1 MEITDIAPLDKK
13 RRKVYIDGQYA
24 FPLYVSELRKYNIE
38 AGAVLEENV
47 YDDICSLLMRRVRE
61 RILYLITDY
70 DRSEQN
76 IRQKISMAGYRG
88 SFVDDAI
95 DSLKEYGYIDDLRF
109 ARYYAESM
117 RDTKGRSAFAISR
130 SLYEKGISRDVI
142 DTVMGELDIDEDAQ
156 ILKALSSKGYNEENI
171 RQIDDKERQK
181 LISSLMRKGFSYDL
195 ISIYVRKLQA
205 YWFFP

>member
-1 MEITDIAPLDKK
+1 MEITDVAPLDKK

-24 FPLYVSELRKYNIE
+24 FPLYLSELRKYNIE
-38 AGAVLEENV
+38 TGATLEESV

-61 RILYLITDY
+61 RILYLIADY

-88 SFVDDAI
+88 RFVDDAI

-142 DTVMGELDIDEDAQ
+142 DTVMGELDIDEEAQ
-156 ILKALSSKGYNEENI
+156 ILKALSSKGYNEDNI

-181 LISSLMRKGFSYDL
+181 LISFLMRKGFSYDL
-195 ISIYVRKLQA
+195 ISIYVRK
-205 YWFFP
+205 

>member
-24 FPLYVSELRKYNIE
+24 FPLYMSELRKYNIE

-61 RILYLITDY
+61 RILYLIADY

-117 RDTKGRSAFAISR
+117 RDTKGHSAFAISR

-156 ILKALSSKGYNEENI
+156 ILKVLSSKGYNEENI

-195 ISIYVRKLQA
+195 ISIYVRK
-205 YWFFP
+205 

>member
-1 MEITDIAPLDKK
+1 M
-13 RRKVYIDGQYA
+13 YIDGQYA

-195 ISIYVRKLQA
+195 ISIYVRK
-205 YWFFP
+205 

>member
-181 LISSLMRKGFSYDL
+181 LISSLLRKGFSYDL
-195 ISIYVRKLQA
+195 ISIYVRK
-205 YWFFP
+205 

>member
-47 YDDICSLLMRRVRE
+47 YDAICSLLMRRVRE
-61 RILYLITDY
+61 RILYLIADY

-156 ILKALSSKGYNEENI
+156 ILKVLSSKGYNEENI

-181 LISSLMRKGFSYDL
+181 LISSFMRKGFSYDL
-195 ISIYVRKLQA
+195 ISIYVRK
-205 YWFFP
+205 

>member
-1 MEITDIAPLDKK
+1 MEITDVAPLDKK

-24 FPLYVSELRKYNIE
+24 FPLYLSELRKYNIE
-38 AGAVLEENV
+38 AGTTLEESV

-61 RILYLITDY
+61 RILYLIADY

-142 DTVMGELDIDEDAQ
+142 DTVMGELDIDEEAQ
-156 ILKALSSKGYNEENI
+156 ILKALSSRGYNEDNI
-171 RQIDDKERQK
+171 REIDDKERQK
-181 LISSLMRKGFSYDL
+181 LISFLMRKGFSYDL
-195 ISIYVRKLQA
+195 ISIYVRK
-205 YWFFP
+205 

>member
-61 RILYLITDY
+61 RILYLITGY

-156 ILKALSSKGYNEENI
+156 ILKVLSSKGYNEENI

-195 ISIYVRKLQA
+195 ISIYVRK
-205 YWFFP
+205 

>member
-13 RRKVYIDGQYA
+13 PRKVYIDGQYA

-38 AGAVLEENV
+38 AVAVLEENV

-61 RILYLITDY
+61 RILYLISDY

-156 ILKALSSKGYNEENI
+156 ILKVLSSKGYNEENI

-195 ISIYVRKLQA
+195 ISIYVRK
-205 YWFFP
+205 

>member
-24 FPLYVSELRKYNIE
+24 FPLYMSELRKYNIE
-38 AGAVLEENV
+38 AGAMLEENV
-47 YDDICSLLMRRVRE
+47 YDAICSLLMRRVRE
-61 RILYLITDY
+61 RILYLIADY

-142 DTVMGELDIDEDAQ
+142 DTVMGELDIDEEAQ
-156 ILKALSSKGYNEENI
+156 ILKALSSRGYNEENI
-171 RQIDDKERQK
+171 RQIDDKERHK
-181 LISSLMRKGFSYDL
+181 LISFLMRKGFSYDL
-195 ISIYVRKLQA
+195 ISIYVRK
-205 YWFFP
+205 

>member
-61 RILYLITDY
+61 RILYLIADY

-117 RDTKGRSAFAISR
+117 RDTKGRSAFEISR

-156 ILKALSSKGYNEENI
+156 ILKVLSSKGYNEENI

-195 ISIYVRKLQA
+195 ISIYVRK
-205 YWFFP
+205 

>member
-1 MEITDIAPLDKK
+1 MEITDVAPLDKK

-24 FPLYVSELRKYNIE
+24 FPLYLSELRKYNIE
-38 AGAVLEENV
+38 TGTTLEENV

-61 RILYLITDY
+61 RILYLIADY

-142 DTVMGELDIDEDAQ
+142 DTVMGELDIDEEAQ
-156 ILKALSSKGYNEENI
+156 ILKALSSKGYNEDNI

-181 LISSLMRKGFSYDL
+181 LISFLMRKGFSYDL
-195 ISIYVRKLQA
+195 ISIYVRK
-205 YWFFP
+205 

>member
-38 AGAVLEENV
+38 VGAVLEENV

-195 ISIYVRKLQA
+195 ISIYVRK
-205 YWFFP
+205 

>member
-1 MEITDIAPLDKK
+1 MEITDVAPLDKK

-24 FPLYVSELRKYNIE
+24 FPLYLSELRKYNIE
-38 AGAVLEENV
+38 AGAALEENV

-61 RILYLITDY
+61 RILYLIADY

-181 LISSLMRKGFSYDL
+181 LISFLMRKGFSYDL
-195 ISIYVRKLQA
+195 ISIYVRK
-205 YWFFP
+205 

>member
-1 MEITDIAPLDKK
+1 MEITDVAPLDKK

-24 FPLYVSELRKYNIE
+24 FPLYLSELRKYNIE
-38 AGAVLEENV
+38 TGATLEESV

-61 RILYLITDY
+61 RILYLIADY

-142 DTVMGELDIDEDAQ
+142 DTVMGELDIDEEAQ
-156 ILKALSSKGYNEENI
+156 ILKALSSRGYNEDNI
-171 RQIDDKERQK
+171 REIDDKERHK
-181 LISSLMRKGFSYDL
+181 LISFLMRKGFSYDL
-195 ISIYVRKLQA
+195 ISIYVRK
-205 YWFFP
+205 

>member
-1 MEITDIAPLDKK
+1 MEITDVAPLDKK

-24 FPLYVSELRKYNIE
+24 FPLYLSELRKYNIE
-38 AGAVLEENV
+38 TGATLEESV

-61 RILYLITDY
+61 RILYLIADY

-142 DTVMGELDIDEDAQ
+142 DTVMGELDIDEEAQ
-156 ILKALSSKGYNEENI
+156 ILKALSSRGYNEDNI

-181 LISSLMRKGFSYDL
+181 LISFLMRKGFSYDL
-195 ISIYVRKLQA
+195 ISIYVRK
-205 YWFFP
+205 

>member
-1 MEITDIAPLDKK
+1 MEITDVAPLDKK

-24 FPLYVSELRKYNIE
+24 FPLYLSELRKYNIE
-38 AGAVLEENV
+38 TGTTLEENV

-61 RILYLITDY
+61 RILYLIADY

-142 DTVMGELDIDEDAQ
+142 DTVMGELDIDEEAQ
-156 ILKALSSKGYNEENI
+156 ILKALSSRGYNEDNI
-171 RQIDDKERQK
+171 RQIDDKERHK
-181 LISSLMRKGFSYDL
+181 LISFLMRKGFSYDL
-195 ISIYVRKLQA
+195 ISIYVRK
-205 YWFFP
+205 

>member
-142 DTVMGELDIDEDAQ
+142 DTVMGELDIDEEAQ
-156 ILKALSSKGYNEENI
+156 ILKALSSRGYNEDNI
-171 RQIDDKERQK
+171 RQIDDKERHK
-181 LISSLMRKGFSYDL
+181 LISFLMRKGFSYDL
-195 ISIYVRKLQA
+195 ISIYVRK
-205 YWFFP
+205 

>member
-195 ISIYVRKLQA
+195 ISIYVRK
-205 YWFFP
+205 

>member
-24 FPLYVSELRKYNIE
+24 FPLYMSELRKYNIE

-47 YDDICSLLMRRVRE
+47 YDAICSLLMRRVRE
-61 RILYLITDY
+61 RILYLIADY

-195 ISIYVRKLQA
+195 ISIYVRK
-205 YWFFP
+205 

>member
-156 ILKALSSKGYNEENI
+156 MLKALSSKGYNEENI

-195 ISIYVRKLQA
+195 ISIYVRK
-205 YWFFP
+205 

>member
-195 ISIYVRKLQA
+195 ISIYVQK
-205 YWFFP
+205 

>member
-1 MEITDIAPLDKK
+1 MEITDVAPLDKK

-24 FPLYVSELRKYNIE
+24 FPLYLSELRKYNIE
-38 AGAVLEENV
+38 TGATLEESV

-61 RILYLITDY
+61 RILYLIADY

-117 RDTKGRSAFAISR
+117 RDTKGRSVFAISR

-142 DTVMGELDIDEDAQ
+142 DTVMGELDIDEEAQ
-156 ILKALSSKGYNEENI
+156 ILKALSSRGYNEDNI
-171 RQIDDKERQK
+171 RQIDDKERHK
-181 LISSLMRKGFSYDL
+181 LISFLMRKGFSYDL
-195 ISIYVRKLQA
+195 ISIYVRK
-205 YWFFP
+205 

>member
-1 MEITDIAPLDKK
+1 MEITDVAPLDKK

-24 FPLYVSELRKYNIE
+24 FPLYLSELRKYNIE
-38 AGAVLEENV
+38 TGATLEKNV

-61 RILYLITDY
+61 RILYLIADY

-142 DTVMGELDIDEDAQ
+142 DTVMGELDIDEEAQ
-156 ILKALSSKGYNEENI
+156 ILKALSSRGYNEDNI

-181 LISSLMRKGFSYDL
+181 LISFLMRKGFSYDL
-195 ISIYVRKLQA
+195 ISIYVRK
-205 YWFFP
+205 

>member
-1 MEITDIAPLDKK
+1 MEITDVAPLDKK

-24 FPLYVSELRKYNIE
+24 FPLYLSELRKYNIE
-38 AGAVLEENV
+38 TGATLEESV

-61 RILYLITDY
+61 RILYLIADY

-142 DTVMGELDIDEDAQ
+142 DTVMGELDIDEEAQ
-156 ILKALSSKGYNEENI
+156 ILKALSSRGYNEDNI
-171 RQIDDKERQK
+171 RQIDDKERHK
-181 LISSLMRKGFSYDL
+181 LISFLMRKGFSYDL
-195 ISIYVRKLQA
+195 ISIYVRK
-205 YWFFP
+205 

>member
-95 DSLKEYGYIDDLRF
+95 DSLKQYGYIDDLRF

-195 ISIYVRKLQA
+195 ISIYVRK
-205 YWFFP
+205 

>member
-1 MEITDIAPLDKK
+1 MEITDVAPLDKK

-24 FPLYVSELRKYNIE
+24 FPLYLSELRKYNIE
-38 AGAVLEENV
+38 TGTTLEENV

-61 RILYLITDY
+61 RILYLIADY

-142 DTVMGELDIDEDAQ
+142 DTVMGELDIDEEAQ
-156 ILKALSSKGYNEENI
+156 ILKALSSRGYNEDNI
-171 RQIDDKERQK
+171 REIDDKERQK
-181 LISSLMRKGFSYDL
+181 LISFLMRKGFSYDL
-195 ISIYVRKLQA
+195 ISIYVRK
-205 YWFFP
+205 

>member
-1 MEITDIAPLDKK
+1 MEITDVAPLDKK

-24 FPLYVSELRKYNIE
+24 FPLYLSELRKYNIE
-38 AGAVLEENV
+38 TGATLEESV

-61 RILYLITDY
+61 RILYLIADY

-117 RDTKGRSAFAISR
+117 RDIKGRSAFAISR

-181 LISSLMRKGFSYDL
+181 LMSFLMRKGFSYDL
-195 ISIYVRKLQA
+195 ISIYVRK
-205 YWFFP
+205 

>member
-1 MEITDIAPLDKK
+1 MEITDVAPLDKK

-24 FPLYVSELRKYNIE
+24 FPLYLSELRKYNIE
-38 AGAVLEENV
+38 TGTTLEESV

-61 RILYLITDY
+61 RILYLIADY

-142 DTVMGELDIDEDAQ
+142 DTVMGELDIDEEAQ
-156 ILKALSSKGYNEENI
+156 ILKALSSRGYNEDNI

-181 LISSLMRKGFSYDL
+181 LISFLMRKGFSYDL
-195 ISIYVRKLQA
+195 ISIYVRK
-205 YWFFP
+205 

>member
-1 MEITDIAPLDKK
+1 MEITDVAPLDKK

-24 FPLYVSELRKYNIE
+24 FPLYLSELRKYNIE
-38 AGAVLEENV
+38 AGTTLEESV

-61 RILYLITDY
+61 RILYLIADY

-142 DTVMGELDIDEDAQ
+142 DTVMGELDIDEEAQ
-156 ILKALSSKGYNEENI
+156 ILKALSSKGYNEDNI

-181 LISSLMRKGFSYDL
+181 LISFLMRKGFSYDL
-195 ISIYVRKLQA
+195 ISIYVRK
-205 YWFFP
+205 

>member
-38 AGAVLEENV
+38 AGAVLEESV

-61 RILYLITDY
+61 RILYLISDY

-76 IRQKISMAGYRG
+76 IRRKISMAGYRG

-195 ISIYVRKLQA
+195 ISIYVRK
-205 YWFFP
+205 

>member
-24 FPLYVSELRKYNIE
+24 FPLYMSELRKYNIE

-47 YDDICSLLMRRVRE
+47 YDAICSLLMRRVRE
-61 RILYLITDY
+61 RILYLIADY

-156 ILKALSSKGYNEENI
+156 ILKALSSRGYNEDNI

-181 LISSLMRKGFSYDL
+181 LISFLMRKGFSYDL
-195 ISIYVRKLQA
+195 ISIYVRK
-205 YWFFP
+205 

>member
-1 MEITDIAPLDKK
+1 MEITDVAPLDKK

-24 FPLYVSELRKYNIE
+24 FPLYLSELRKYNIE
-38 AGAVLEENV
+38 TGATLEESV

-61 RILYLITDY
+61 RILYLIADY

-142 DTVMGELDIDEDAQ
+142 DTVMGELDIDEEAQ
-156 ILKALSSKGYNEENI
+156 ILKALSSRGYNEDNI
-171 RQIDDKERQK
+171 REIDDKERQK
-181 LISSLMRKGFSYDL
+181 LISFLMRKGFSYDL
-195 ISIYVRKLQA
+195 ISIYVRK
-205 YWFFP
+205 

>member
-1 MEITDIAPLDKK
+1 MEITDVAPLDKK

-24 FPLYVSELRKYNIE
+24 FPLYLSELRKYNIE
-38 AGAVLEENV
+38 TGTTLEENV

-61 RILYLITDY
+61 RILYLIADY

-142 DTVMGELDIDEDAQ
+142 DTVMGELDIDEEAQ
-156 ILKALSSKGYNEENI
+156 ILKALSSKGYNEDNI
-171 RQIDDKERQK
+171 RQIDDKERHK
-181 LISSLMRKGFSYDL
+181 LISFLMRKGFSYDL
-195 ISIYVRKLQA
+195 ISIYVRK
-205 YWFFP
+205 

>member
-61 RILYLITDY
+61 RILYLISDY

-95 DSLKEYGYIDDLRF
+95 DSLKEYGYIDDLRL
-109 ARYYAESM
+109 
-117 RDTKGRSAFAISR
+117 SR
-130 SLYEKGISRDVI
+130 
-142 DTVMGELDIDEDAQ
+142 IDERYQ
-156 ILKALSSKGYNEENI
+156 RTLS
-171 RQIDDKERQK
+171 
-181 LISSLMRKGFSYDL
+181 
-195 ISIYVRKLQA
+195 VRDFKVII
-205 YWFFP
+205 

>member
-24 FPLYVSELRKYNIE
+24 FPLYLSELRKYNIE

-47 YDDICSLLMRRVRE
+47 YDAICSLLMRRVRE
-61 RILYLITDY
+61 RILYLIADY

-142 DTVMGELDIDEDAQ
+142 DTVMGELDIDEEAQ
-156 ILKALSSKGYNEENI
+156 ILKALSSKGYNEDNI
-171 RQIDDKERQK
+171 RQIDDKERHK
-181 LISSLMRKGFSYDL
+181 LISFLMRKGFSYDL
-195 ISIYVRKLQA
+195 ISIYVRK
-205 YWFFP
+205 

>member
-1 MEITDIAPLDKK
+1 MEITDVAPLDKK

-24 FPLYVSELRKYNIE
+24 FPLYLSELRKYNIE
-38 AGAVLEENV
+38 AGTTLEESV

-61 RILYLITDY
+61 RILYLIADY

-142 DTVMGELDIDEDAQ
+142 DTVMGELDIDEEAQ
-156 ILKALSSKGYNEENI
+156 ILKALSSRGYNEDNI
-171 RQIDDKERQK
+171 REIDDKERHK
-181 LISSLMRKGFSYDL
+181 LISFLMRKGFSYDL
-195 ISIYVRKLQA
+195 ISIYVRK
-205 YWFFP
+205 

>member
-181 LISSLMRKGFSYDL
+181 LISSLMRKGFS
-195 ISIYVRKLQA
+195 SIV
-205 YWFFP
+205 F

>member
-1 MEITDIAPLDKK
+1 MEITDVAPLDKK

-24 FPLYVSELRKYNIE
+24 FPLYLSELRKYNIE
-38 AGAVLEENV
+38 TGAMLEESV

-61 RILYLITDY
+61 RILYLIADY

-142 DTVMGELDIDEDAQ
+142 DTVMGELDIDEEAQ
-156 ILKALSSKGYNEENI
+156 ILKALSSKGYNEDNI
-171 RQIDDKERQK
+171 RQIDDKERHK
-181 LISSLMRKGFSYDL
+181 LISFLMRKGFSYDL
-195 ISIYVRKLQA
+195 ISIYVRK
-205 YWFFP
+205 

>member
-1 MEITDIAPLDKK
+1 MEITDVAPLDKK

-24 FPLYVSELRKYNIE
+24 FPLYLSELRKYNIE
-38 AGAVLEENV
+38 AGATLEESV

-61 RILYLITDY
+61 RILYLIADY
-70 DRSEQN
+70 DRSEHN

-142 DTVMGELDIDEDAQ
+142 DTVMGELDIDEEAQ
-156 ILKALSSKGYNEENI
+156 ILKALSSRGYNEDNI
-171 RQIDDKERQK
+171 RQIDDKERHK
-181 LISSLMRKGFSYDL
+181 LISFLMRKGFSYDL
-195 ISIYVRKLQA
+195 ISIYVRK
-205 YWFFP
+205 